1 MTAVKAPV
9 SFSTGSLSQ
18 ADLHISVVLACS
30 QIFRSGLKS
39 RGSVQARCEAKWRVY
54 LKYKHEEKK
63 KNHEERRRWRKV
75 PENRKLAEMLR
86 KSASCLT
93 AGRMPRQTSKKL
105 DEAWAEA
112 NGCSYLLFLP
122 KSPVR
127 DGRKKKPSRRRVE
140 SLPNS
145 WETVL
150 CDGRKIIKMKLY
162 GPVRLP
168 SRKLI
173 SFNEQ
178 RDI

>member
-127 DGRKKKPSRRRVE
+127 DGRKKKTLSQKSGE
-140 SLPNS
+140 SPKLLGNS
-145 WETVL
+145 AMRWKKNNKNETVRS
-150 CDGRKIIKMKLY
+150 CA
-162 GPVRLP
+162 P
-168 SRKLI
+168 S
-173 SFNEQ
+173 
-178 RDI
+178 